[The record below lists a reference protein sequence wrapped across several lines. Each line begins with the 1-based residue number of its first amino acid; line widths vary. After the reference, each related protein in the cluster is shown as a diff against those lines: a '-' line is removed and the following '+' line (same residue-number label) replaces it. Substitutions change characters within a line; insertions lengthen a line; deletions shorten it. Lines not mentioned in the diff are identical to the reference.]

1 MIEKSKGRKL
11 PLKDNNSM
19 TNKI

>member
-1 MIEKSKGRKL
+1 MTEKSKGGRS